1 MIVYRLKLGM
11 VEHAERLRQE
21 AHKFKL
27 CLKIL
32 KSAGDVAPCKGPGF
46 STRKRGQAEGEYTR
60 ENERYLFFFK
70 KQPPPQKKKKLF
82 FAI

>member
-46 STRKRGQAEGEYTR
+46 STRKKGAGRG
-60 ENERYLFFFK
+60 
-70 KQPPPQKKKKLF
+70 
-82 FAI
+82 

>member
-1 MIVYRLKLGM
+1 MLLRAKGLGS
-11 VEHAERLRQE
+11 V
-21 AHKFKL
+21 
-27 CLKIL
+27 
-32 KSAGDVAPCKGPGF
+32 PG
-46 STRKRGQAEGEYTR
+46 KRGQAEGEYTR